1 MVPQQVSFVE
11 RSSLSQRVPITV
23 LEKILSSCVF
33 LCKGSESMLFEDYL
47 NTKELTPN
55 LVNYILHSIAMV
67 PNSAT
72 TIEVCIQTTFS
83 FLSLLLSLVSVTRF
97 VLV

>member
-23 LEKILSSCVF
+23 LGKKILSSCVF

-47 NTKELTPN
+47 NAKELTPN

-72 TIEVCIQTTFS
+72 TIEVYKQ
-83 FLSLLLSLVSVTRF
+83 LSLLLSLVSVTRF

>member
-1 MVPQQVSFVE
+1 MVLSLVE

-72 TIEVCIQTTFS
+72 TLEVYKQ
-83 FLSLLLSLVSVTRF
+83 LSLLLFLVSVTRF

>member
-1 MVPQQVSFVE
+1 
-11 RSSLSQRVPITV
+11 
-23 LEKILSSCVF
+23 
-33 LCKGSESMLFEDYL
+33 MLFEDYL

-55 LVNYILHSIAMV
+55 LVNYILYSIAMV

-72 TIEVCIQTTFS
+72 TLEVYKQ
-83 FLSLLLSLVSVTRF
+83 LSLLLSLVSVKRF